1 MSDCFYLDALFNQ
14 TYARHNNETLEKRP
28 KPAENTIIELV
39 IVPDRS
45 GGEARASLAQLRLG

>member
-1 MSDCFYLDALFNQ
+1 MYYVSDCFYLDTLFNQ

-39 IVPDRS
+39 ILTSVHEWR
-45 GGEARASLAQLRLG
+45 G